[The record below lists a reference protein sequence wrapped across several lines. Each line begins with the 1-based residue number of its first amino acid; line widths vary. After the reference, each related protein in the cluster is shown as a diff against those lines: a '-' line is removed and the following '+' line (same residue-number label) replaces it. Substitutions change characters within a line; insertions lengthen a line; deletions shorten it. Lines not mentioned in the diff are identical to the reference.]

1 MQHSDNH
8 KSSDFIIKS
17 TFWVSLTAILVL
29 IPFTVLSCIGERYLI
44 CGMIFLIMAVCAI
57 NLRLGFKGEYLNIL
71 NLVGVVLLIITSCIA
86 LYQLGVVASYWP
98 ILLAFSLYFILPQ
111 KQAQLINVLFIIFI
125 APVAWYA
132 LEQDVLIRFFAVLVA
147 TSLFALTSTHEIHK
161 KYYLVKEQSI
171 TDLMTGLYNRSL
183 LQSSLEDSIHQ
194 YQRSN
199 VDMAIL
205 MIDIDHFKSI
215 NDQLGHDI
223 GDNVLKQTG
232 TLLKNTFRASD
243 RVFRIGGEEFLALI
257 YNTDNKGAISVAEKL
272 RHAFEN
278 SAILPD
284 RTITISVGVASLTP
298 GMDWKQ
304 WMKQGDENLYKAK
317 ANGRNQVVS

>member
-1 MQHSDNH
+1 MQHDH
-8 KSSDFIIKS
+8 ELPDFINKS
-17 TFWVSLTAILVL
+17 TAWVSLSAILIL
-29 IPFTVLSCIGERYLI
+29 TPFTILSCLGERYLVCI
-44 CGMIFLIMAVCAI
+44 LILLIMAICAI
-57 NLRLGFKGEYLNIL
+57 NIWLGFKGKYNNIL
-71 NLVGVVLLIITSCIA
+71 NLFGVALLTLTSCVS
-86 LYQLGVVASYWP
+86 LYKLGVVASFWP
-98 ILLAFSLYFILPQ
+98 ILVVLSLYFILPQ
-111 KQAQLINVLFIIFI
+111 KQARIINILFVIIVAPI
-125 APVAWYA
+125 AWLA
-132 LEQDVLIRFFAVLVA
+132 LDQDVIIRFFAVLFA
-147 TSLFALTSTHEIHK
+147 TSLFALSTTHEIYK
-161 KYYLVKEQSI
+161 KYSLVKMQSI

-183 LQSSLEDSIHQ
+183 LQSSLENSIHQ

-199 VDMAIL
+199 INMAIL

-215 NDQLGHDI
+215 NDQLGHDV

-272 RHAFEN
+272 RHVFEN

-284 RTITISVGVASLTP
+284 RTITISIGVASLTP
-298 GMDWKQ
+298 SMDWKQ